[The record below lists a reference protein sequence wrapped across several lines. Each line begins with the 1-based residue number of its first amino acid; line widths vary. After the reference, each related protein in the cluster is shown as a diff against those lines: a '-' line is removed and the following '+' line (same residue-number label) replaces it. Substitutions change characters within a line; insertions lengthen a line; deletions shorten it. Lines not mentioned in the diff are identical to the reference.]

1 MRLDTAIVDILA
13 DATRIAPTPGPCEH
27 VTDWWPTWL
36 SLTAEHTVPMRL
48 AVAGGARAD
57 RLAWAFA
64 AGYQAAQRALLRDLP
79 DAPQGSTMS
88 AFCVTEE
95 QGNKPVHIH
104 CRLEPVPGGF
114 KLFGDKRWSTL
125 GPQSNHLLVAARL
138 PPYDAQRPCLR
149 MVRVASDAPGVAFT
163 MSPPSRFIP
172 ELPQAR
178 LAFSAAT
185 IPDDAVL
192 PGDGYERYI
201 KPFGV
206 VEDIH
211 VSGAVL
217 AYLLAEATRH
227 QWPADW
233 RERALI
239 ALLGFDALAGLDPSL
254 PLTQLALAGAL
265 TQRRTLIDE
274 AMQCWLQTP
283 DEPASQRWVRDAIL
297 VGASGGARQQRTQRA
312 WERIAMQ

>member
-1 MRLDTAIVDILA
+1 MSTDHPIIDILA
-13 DATRIAPTPGPCEH
+13 DASRIAPRPGPFEH

-36 SLTAEHTVPMRL
+36 SLTAEHTEPMRL
-48 AVAGGARAD
+48 AVAGGAQAD
-57 RLAWAFA
+57 RAAWAFA
-64 AGYQAAQRALLRDLP
+64 AGYQAAQRSLLRDLP
-79 DAPQGSTMS
+79 GVPQGSTMS
-88 AFCVTEE
+88 ALCVTEE

-125 GPQSNHLLVAARL
+125 GPQSNQLLVAARL
-138 PPYDAQRPCLR
+138 APYDAARPTLR

-163 MSPPSRFIP
+163 LSPPSRFIP

-178 LAFSAAT
+178 LAFNGAM

-211 VSGAVL
+211 VSSAVL
-217 AYLLAEATRH
+217 AYLLAEAARQH
-227 QWPADW
+227 WPADW

-239 ALLGFDALAGLDPSL
+239 ALMGFDALARLDPSL

-265 TQRRTLIDE
+265 SQRKTLTDE

-283 DEPASQRWVRDAIL
+283 HVPASQRWVRDAIL
-297 VGASGGARQQRTQRA
+297 VGGSGGARQQRTQRA
-312 WERIAMQ
+312 WERMAMQ